1 MNRLLI
7 VLLMLASLML
17 AQTVPNT
24 PGAQPA
30 APDYSG
36 MYAFLQEGE
45 FVQLTVE
52 DNGSVTGFV
61 SRYSD
66 AGGNHKTFV
75 DHFFK
80 QGRLDG
86 TKLTFTTEIAENTS
100 YEFKGTIERG
110 EGKKPGDE
118 AYYLLKGTLTQYKI
132 ESDKKTTPKAQ
143 PVELKSF
150 PQDADADT
158 PK

>member
-1 MNRLLI
+1 MNGLLI
-7 VLLMLASLML
+7 ALFTLAGAVT
-17 AQTVPNT
+17 AQT
-24 PGAQPA
+24 ASRQSA

-45 FVQLTVE
+45 FLQLTVE
-52 DNGSVTGFV
+52 DNGVVTGFV

-66 AGGNHKTFV
+66 PGANHKTFV

-80 QGRLDG
+80 QARLDG
-86 TKLTFTTEIAENTS
+86 TKLVFTTEIAQNVS
-100 YEFKGTIERG
+100 YEFNGIIERG

-118 AYYLLKGTLTQYKI
+118 AYYVLKGSLTQYKI
-132 ESDKKTTPKAQ
+132 ESDKKTTPKKQ

-150 PQDADADT
+150 PQDVDLDT